1 MMMCSQRHVTRCLV
15 ALAFLGSMGLAT
27 VATAQKAEA
36 LFLHGDWLRIAAE
49 SNAEDDCTGTSCP
62 CLYTRWYVLLGR
74 RHSQDPS
81 DLLLQQRPARAMKV
95 DTGGSSNH
103 NAHIQPDTH
112 NPSPLEMW
120 VHVSRTDVCRGW
132 HSTLT
137 AHAAAADPRAL
148 GLSHFSVHQQAMP
161 SSNAMPRAESGIA
174 GRSTSGAGAQ
184 SDSTTVGAASKG
196 QAGGM
201 AVKAVGEVLAACT
214 SSFDVD
220 CVAVRV
226 RLNVTAAAAGLS
238 PGSPGDAGFNVAS
251 GRHDYEVPGWLWAT
265 SKGTHCLS
273 TPLEAA
279 APTQQQPQAVG
290 VEVNDADADA
300 PLPGVAAAV
309 SLDGMWLPVPNAAL
323 RLSFGHSRGTV
334 GGDSGPL
341 VPGAGRPD
349 VGPGAAAS
357 GGGGGADGGPRRHAG
372 RDKGHEGHAGGTRK
386 VGRAP
391 RVGGKAPQRTGLLS

>member
-1 MMMCSQRHVTRCLV
+1 MLAPACVCGGMRC
-15 ALAFLGSMGLAT
+15 
-27 VATAQKAEA
+27 
-36 LFLHGDWLRIAAE
+36 R
-49 SNAEDDCTGTSCP
+49 
-62 CLYTRWYVLLGR
+62 YVLLGR

-201 AVKAVGEVLAACT
+201 AVKAVGEVR
-214 SSFDVD
+214 
-220 CVAVRV
+220 VAVH
-226 RLNVTAAAAGLS
+226 AGYRKWR
-238 PGSPGDAGFNVAS
+238 DASA
-251 GRHDYEVPGWLWAT
+251 
-265 SKGTHCLS
+265 
-273 TPLEAA
+273 
-279 APTQQQPQAVG
+279 G
-290 VEVNDADADA
+290 VCE
-300 PLPGVAAAV
+300 
-309 SLDGMWLPVPNAAL
+309 DGPDEEAL
-323 RLSFGHSRGTV
+323 RTHM
-334 GGDSGPL
+334 
-341 VPGAGRPD
+341 GACRPC
-349 VGPGAAAS
+349 AS
-357 GGGGGADGGPRRHAG
+357 
-372 RDKGHEGHAGGTRK
+372 
-386 VGRAP
+386 
-391 RVGGKAPQRTGLLS
+391 